1 MRPFDTT
8 PEAER
13 VQLEVVRQMGP
24 EKRLQAGVALSR
36 TCRNLLTE
44 GVRGRHPEY
53 DEGQIRLAVIR
64 LMLPEKLFLAAFPKA
79 RGILP

>member
-1 MRPFDTT
+1 MRPLDTT

-13 VQLEVVRQMGP
+13 VQLEVFRQMGP
-24 EKRLQAGVALSR
+24 EKRLQTGVALSR

-44 GVRGRHPEY
+44 GVRRRHPEY
-53 DEGQIRLAVIR
+53 DEGQIRLAAIR
-64 LMLPEKLFLAAFPKA
+64 LMLPEKLFLAAFPEA